1 MNPKERRKFPRFA
14 TNSPRLN
21 ITFTKGDTQSVSQI
35 EGRVIN
41 VSLCGLQIETQYAVV
56 SEDVHLRA
64 IDLED
69 NQIEIKGRVV
79 YCEKISPEIFHVG
92 ISFIG
97 SNMDKY
103 KFMGQL
109 TISFSNSQ
117 KDIAIGDERSYL

>member
-79 YCEKISPEIFHVG
+79 YCNKISPEMFHVG

-97 SNMDKY
+97 A
-103 KFMGQL
+103 
-109 TISFSNSQ
+109 NSQ
-117 KDIAIGDERSYL
+117 IELFGDVIKRHTNLSTKA